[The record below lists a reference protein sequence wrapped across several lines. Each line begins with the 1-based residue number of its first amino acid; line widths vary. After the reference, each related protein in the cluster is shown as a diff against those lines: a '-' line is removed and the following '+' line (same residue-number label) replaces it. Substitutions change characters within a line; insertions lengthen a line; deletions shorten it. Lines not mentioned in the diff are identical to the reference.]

1 MLFKTHSSLLTI
13 LSVISPESAFKSTHS
28 PFCNS
33 SPPPPVSGTGQA
45 LTPPTRG
52 GEYSLSLSFLP
63 LSPSLRGRKG
73 EGWRFRWECAV
84 TPVSKGGFMEVKME
98 LSPGNLLPELLYSI
112 NFSCTHFF
120 MFS

>member
-1 MLFKTHSSLLTI
+1 MWFKYCNLSTFRDNLILSSEILFKAHPSLFPT
-13 LSVISPESAFKSTHS
+13 LSIIPQESRFKSTHS

-33 SPPPPVSGTGQA
+33 SPPP
-45 LTPPTRG
+45 LTPSTRG

-63 LSPSLRGRKG
+63 LSPSLKGRKG

-98 LSPGNLLPELLYSI
+98 LSPG
-112 NFSCTHFF
+112 
-120 MFS
+120 

>member
-1 MLFKTHSSLLTI
+1 MWFKYCNLSTFRDNLILSSDILFKAHPSLFPT
-13 LSVISPESAFKSTHS
+13 LSIIPPECPFKSTHP

-45 LTPPTRG
+45 LTPPTTG

-73 EGWRFRWECAV
+73 IG
-84 TPVSKGGFMEVKME
+84 VK
-98 LSPGNLLPELLYSI
+98 LRK
-112 NFSCTHFF
+112 
-120 MFS
+120 